1 MSTPSPAAR
10 ICAGWGSRGVEVLK
24 PKVVNREGI
33 FACLGGCCGCW
44 LWFLLVCLGVSGIEK
59 GGSSGR
65 GRLIYSFLVA
75 AIVDTNPMLLYLFQ
89 YPLYSDGLNVG
100 YGVWDPAS
108 VKVDTAM
115 NKVALSGTI
124 VQRHHT
130 GQ

>member
-1 MSTPSPAAR
+1 M
-10 ICAGWGSRGVEVLK
+10 
-24 PKVVNREGI
+24 
-33 FACLGGCCGCW
+33 
-44 LWFLLVCLGVSGIEK
+44 LWLLVVVFVGLFGSVWYRE